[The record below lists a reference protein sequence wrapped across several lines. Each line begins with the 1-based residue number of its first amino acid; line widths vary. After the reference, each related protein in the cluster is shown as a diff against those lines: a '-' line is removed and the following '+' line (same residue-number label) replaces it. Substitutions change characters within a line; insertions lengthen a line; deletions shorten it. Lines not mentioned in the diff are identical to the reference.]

1 MKPLTALVGLGFL
14 ALIFFIL
21 PLAFIE
27 LNSALG
33 WPRWQTGALAYAGW
47 ALILIGAGISLQGL
61 RLFERLGHGTPVPIQ
76 PPQRLVT
83 NGLFHYTPHARDSQ
97 DQRDWANR
105 AAHFLREVTI
115 VARFQ
120 HENIITIYDTGY
132 LYWRFDDPLKD
143 QQGHLDRSG
152 EYLLP
157 FYVTEYLPDGLDSII
172 ISRMFQENRLTRQ
185 NTT

>member
-1 MKPLTALVGLGFL
+1 MRPAVHAWFEPEMLVGIEAHGYRLERVVGSGGFGAVYL
-14 ALIFFIL
+14 
-21 PLAFIE
+21 
-27 LNSALG
+27 SAG
-33 WPRWQTGALAYAGW
+33 P
-47 ALILIGAGISLQGL
+47 QGDARAVKVL
-61 RLFERLGHGTPVPIQ
+61 YP
-76 PPQRLVT
+76 
-83 NGLFHYTPHARDSQ
+83 PHARDSQ
-97 DQRDWANR
+97 DQQDWAKR

-157 FYVTEYLPDGLDSII
+157 FYVTEYIPDGLDPDISERTSFSITRRWSGSG
-172 ISRMFQENRLTRQ
+172 SRSVVDWRRFTARNQGSFIAI
-185 NTT
+185 